1 MSIKGK
7 DQFYEDVENLVEEVI
22 DETKNISELVIFT
35 PEELLEELEYQ
46 YQKALKDIKNIRNKY
61 QI

>member
-1 MSIKGK
+1 MSSKGK
-7 DQFYEDVENLVEEVI
+7 DKFYEDVEKVVDEVI
-22 DETKNISELVIFT
+22 DETKNVRELVIFT

-46 YQKALKDIKNIRNKY
+46 YKKALKDIKNIRSKY

>member
-1 MSIKGK
+1 MSSKGK
-7 DQFYEDVENLVEEVI
+7 DKFYEDLEKVVDEVI
-22 DETKNISELVIFT
+22 DETKNVRELVIFT

-46 YQKALKDIKNIRNKY
+46 YKKALKDIKNIRSKY

>member
-7 DQFYEDVENLVEEVI
+7 DQFYEEVESVVEEVI

-35 PEELLEELEYQ
+35 PEELLEELEYK
-46 YQKALKDIKNIRNKY
+46 YKKALKDIKNIRNKY